1 MKEMTMNLRD
11 LGAELAEKEKL
22 TQRDADAAVKL
33 IFNMFTYAMKTG
45 GRIEIRGFG
54 SFVMRE
60 YGTYTGRNPKT
71 GEEVEIKPK
80 RLPFFKVGKELRER
94 INDRSIS
101 G

>member
-1 MKEMTMNLRD
+1 MK
-11 LGAELAEKEKL
+11 
-22 TQRDADAAVKL
+22 
-33 IFNMFTYAMKTG
+33 IG

-71 GEEVEIKPK
+71 GEEVSIKPK

-101 G
+101 S

>member
-1 MKEMTMNLRD
+1 MKDMTMNLPD
-11 LGAELAEKEKL
+11 LVTKPAEKEKL
-22 TQRDADAAVKL
+22 TQRDAEGTVKL
-33 IFNMFTYAMKTG
+33 IFHMFTHAMKTG

-71 GEEVEIKPK
+71 GEEVEIMPK